1 MEYCTKYTVYFAAQS
16 TKLIKVGEVMP
27 VPASK
32 RAANNR
38 WDAANMSVLS
48 VKLRKDRADV
58 IRDAAA
64 KAGQSVS
71 AYILQAINERME
83 RDNKGRDD

>member
-1 MEYCTKYTVYFAAQS
+1 
-16 TKLIKVGEVMP
+16 MP
-27 VPASK
+27 ISPAR

-48 VKLRKDRADV
+48 VKMRRERADI
-58 IRDAAA
+58 IRNAAA
-64 KAGQSVS
+64 AAGQSVS

-83 RDNKGRDD
+83 RDNNDKSRGE

>member
-1 MEYCTKYTVYFAAQS
+1 MAIPEYQR
-16 TKLIKVGEVMP
+16 
-27 VPASK
+27 
-32 RAANNR
+32 RARNK
-38 WDAANMSVLS
+38 WDAEHMATLG
-48 VKLRKDRADV
+48 VKLRKERADV

-83 RDNKGRDD
+83 RDNKGRDE

>member
-1 MEYCTKYTVYFAAQS
+1 MEYCTKYTVYFVAQS

-64 KAGQSVS
+64 KAGQSVQ
-71 AYILQAINERME
+71 AYILEAVRARME
-83 RDNKGRDD
+83 RDKQETP

>member
-1 MEYCTKYTVYFAAQS
+1 
-16 TKLIKVGEVMP
+16 MP
-27 VPASK
+27 ISPAR

-48 VKLRKDRADV
+48 VKMRRERADI
-58 IRDAAA
+58 IRNAAA
-64 KAGQSVS
+64 AAGQSVS

-83 RDNKGRDD
+83 RDNNKSRD

>member
-1 MEYCTKYTVYFAAQS
+1 
-16 TKLIKVGEVMP
+16 MP
-27 VPASK
+27 ISPAR

-38 WDAANMSVLS
+38 WDAEHMATLGVRM
-48 VKLRKDRADV
+48 RRERADV

-64 KAGQSVS
+64 KAGQSVQ

-83 RDNKGRDD
+83 RDNNKSRDE